1 MNIVSLAQGSPEWL
15 AHRAKH
21 FNASDAPAMLG
32 CSPYKSR
39 RQLLREVKTGLTPE
53 VDAAAQK
60 RFNNGHRLEA
70 LARPLAEQVVGEP
83 LYPVTGTNGGFSAS
97 FDGLT
102 LAEDAAFEHKALNAD
117 LRAAFQTGA
126 DLPLHYRVQ
135 MEQQLLVSGAER
147 VLFMASDW
155 DGAGNLIE
163 EHHRWYLPD
172 HDLRGTILDGWARFA
187 ADLETF
193 EVETDSAPPVVGSSP
208 ETLPALRIEV
218 EGTVIAS
225 NLPAF
230 RDTAL
235 AAIRSVNRTL
245 ATDQDFADAE
255 LAVKWCKE
263 VEDRLEA
270 QKRHA
275 LSQTASIE
283 ELFRTI
289 DDIAAESRRVRL
301 DLEKLVKARKEEI
314 RAAIVT
320 DAQRALAK
328 HLATLSAEVEPF
340 TVSGVVADFAGAIKG
355 KRSIDAMHDA
365 VDAALAEAKVRADAA
380 ARVVRTNVAV
390 FNEFAAFTVSPPLF
404 TDAGRLV
411 GMEPAAFREIVS
423 GRIAKHEAAVA
434 EQARKAVEAA
444 ARESE
449 ERARAEEQA
458 RAAPRRSPAIEPAT
472 GACLSEGD
480 PIPIPEWPPLADD
493 EIDEPAALS
502 LGDIN
507 ARLGITMSAAFVA
520 NTLKVDPAGKN
531 RRALLFTE
539 SQFAAICRRLAMH
552 AQAVRMRHGDMPVSA
567 VGGDA

>member
-1 MNIVSLAQGSPEWL
+1 MNIVSLTQGSPEWL
-15 AHRAKH
+15 AHRAQH

-70 LARPLAEQVVGEP
+70 LARPLAEDVIGEP
-83 LYPVTGTNGGFSAS
+83 LYPVTGTNGRFSAS

-102 LAEDAAFEHKALNAD
+102 LAEDCVFEHKALNAD

-172 HDLRGTILDGWARFA
+172 HGLRSQIADGWGQFAR
-187 ADLETF
+187 DLETF
-193 EVETDSAPPVVGSSP
+193 EVEADAAPAVVGSSP
-208 ETLPALRIEV
+208 DTLPALRIEV
-218 EGTVIAS
+218 EGAVIAS

-230 RDTAL
+230 RETAL

-255 LAVKWCKE
+255 LSVKWCRD
-263 VEDRLEA
+263 VEERLEA

-283 ELFRTI
+283 ELFRTM

-301 DLEKLVKARKEEI
+301 DLEKLVKGRKEEI
-314 RAAIVT
+314 RAAIVM

-328 HLATLSAEVEPF
+328 HLAALSAEVEPF
-340 TVSGVVADFAGAIKG
+340 IVSGVAADFAGAIKG
-355 KRSIDAMHDA
+355 KRSITAMHDA
-365 VDAALAEAKVRADAA
+365 VDHALADAKIAADAA
-380 ARVVRTNVAV
+380 ARVVRTN
-390 FNEFAAFTVSPPLF
+390 AAALHDLAAGRESLF
-404 TDAGRLV
+404 PDAGRLV
-411 GMEPAAFREIVS
+411 GMEPAAFREIVG
-423 GRIAKHEAAVA
+423 GRLAKATAEAA
-434 EQARKAVEAA
+434 EREKAATEAA
-444 ARESE
+444 IRLAA
-449 ERARAEEQA
+449 ERARVEEEK
-458 RAAPRRSPAIEPAT
+458 RAAPRRAPVIEPAT
-472 GACLSEGD
+472 GAVLSEGD
-480 PIPIPEWPPLADD
+480 PEDD
-493 EIDEPAALS
+493 SETANEPATLS
-502 LGDIN
+502 LGEIN
-507 ARLGITMSAAFVA
+507 ARLGITMSAAFVGG
-520 NTLKVDPAGKN
+520 TLNVAPAGTN

-539 SQFAAICRRLAMH
+539 SQFAAVCRRLANH
-552 AQAVRMRHGDMPVSA
+552 AQAVRMRHGVSLSA

>member
-15 AHRAKH
+15 AHRAQH

-53 VDAAAQK
+53 VDAAAQR

-70 LARPLAEQVVGEP
+70 LARPLAEGIIGEP
-83 LYPVTGTNGGFSAS
+83 LYPVTGTNGRFSAS

-102 LAEDAAFEHKALNAD
+102 LAEDCGFEHKALNAD

-172 HDLRGTILDGWARFA
+172 HALRSQITDGWAQFA
-187 ADLETF
+187 RDLETF
-193 EVETDSAPPVVGSSP
+193 EVEADATPAVVGSSP
-208 ETLPALRIEV
+208 DTLPALRIQV

-230 RDTAL
+230 KETAL

-245 ATDQDFADAE
+245 TTDQDFADAE
-255 LAVKWCKE
+255 LAVKWCRE
-263 VEDRLEA
+263 VEERLES
-270 QKRHA
+270 QKRQA

-283 ELFRTI
+283 ELFRTM
-289 DDIAAESRRVRL
+289 DDIAAESSRVRL

-314 RAAIVT
+314 RSAIVM

-328 HLATLSAEVEPF
+328 HLAALSAEVEPF
-340 TVSGVVADFAGAIKG
+340 TVSGVSAEFAGAIKG
-355 KRSIDAMHDA
+355 KRSITSMHDA
-365 VDAALAEAKVRADAA
+365 VDHALADAKIAADAA
-380 ARVVRTNVAV
+380 ARVVRTN
-390 FNEFAAFTVSPPLF
+390 AACLHDLAAGRKSLF
-404 TDAGRLV
+404 PDAGRMV
-411 GMEPAAFREIVS
+411 GMEPAAFREIVA
-423 GRIAKHEAAVA
+423 GRIAKHDA
-434 EQARKAVEAA
+434 ELA
-444 ARESE
+444 
-449 ERARAEEQA
+449 ERAQKVIEQA
-458 RAAPRRSPAIEPAT
+458 RARESHAAVVPPGFCRALDHAEDDSPPVVPSELEDDPELDDEPANEPAT
-472 GACLSEGD
+472 
-480 PIPIPEWPPLADD
+480 
-493 EIDEPAALS
+493 LS

-520 NTLKVDPAGKN
+520 NTLKVDPAGRN
-531 RRALLFTE
+531 RRALMFTE
-539 SQFAAICRRLAMH
+539 SQFAAVCRRLANH
-552 AQAVRMRHGDMPVSA
+552 AQAVRMRHGVSVSA

>member
-15 AHRAKH
+15 AHRAQH

-70 LARPLAEQVVGEP
+70 LARPLAEEVIGEP
-83 LYPVTGTNGGFSAS
+83 LYPVTGTNGRFSAS

-172 HDLRGTILDGWARFA
+172 HGLRSLIADGWAQFVR
-187 ADLETF
+187 DLGTF
-193 EVETDSAPPVVGSSP
+193 EVEADAAPAVVGSSP
-208 ETLPALRIEV
+208 DTLPALRIEV
-218 EGTVIAS
+218 EGAVIAS

-230 RDTAL
+230 RETAL

-255 LAVKWCKE
+255 LSVKWCRD
-263 VEDRLEA
+263 VEERLEA

-275 LSQTASIE
+275 LSQTVSIE
-283 ELFRTI
+283 ELFRTM

-301 DLEKLVKARKEEI
+301 DLEKLVKARKDEI
-314 RAAIVT
+314 RIAIVT
-320 DAQRALAK
+320 DAKRALAK

-355 KRSIDAMHDA
+355 KRSITAMHDA
-365 VDAALAEAKVRADAA
+365 VDHALADAKIAADAA
-380 ARVVRTNVAV
+380 ARVVRTN
-390 FNEFAAFTVSPPLF
+390 AAALHDLAAGRESLF
-404 TDAGRLV
+404 PDAGRLV
-411 GMEPAAFREIVS
+411 GMEPAAFREIVG
-423 GRIAKHEAAVA
+423 GRLAKATAEAA
-434 EQARKAVEAA
+434 EREKAATEAA
-444 ARESE
+444 KEAAIRWAT
-449 ERARAEEQA
+449 ERARVEEEK
-458 RAAPRRSPAIEPAT
+458 RAAPRRDPVIEPAT
-472 GACLSEGD
+472 GAVLSEGD
-480 PIPIPEWPPLADD
+480 SDD
-493 EIDEPAALS
+493 SDPANEPATLS
-502 LGDIN
+502 LGEIN
-507 ARLGITMSAAFVA
+507 TRLGITMSAAFVGG
-520 NTLKVDPAGKN
+520 TLGVTPVGTN

-539 SQFAAICRRLAMH
+539 SQFAAICRRLANH
-552 AQAVRMRHGDMPVSA
+552 AQAVRMRHGASLST

>member
-53 VDAAAQK
+53 VDAAEQK

-83 LYPVTGTNGGFSAS
+83 LYPVTGTNGRFSAS

-102 LAEDAAFEHKALNAD
+102 LAEDTAFEHKALNAD

-126 DLPLHYRVQ
+126 ELPMHYRVQ

-172 HDLRGTILDGWARFA
+172 PDLRGTILDGWARFA
-187 ADLETF
+187 ADLEAF

-218 EGTVIAS
+218 EGTVLAS

-235 AAIRSVNRTL
+235 AAIRGVNRTL

-255 LAVKWCKE
+255 LSVKWCKE
-263 VEDRLEA
+263 VEARLEA
-270 QKRHA
+270 AKAHA
-275 LSQTASIE
+275 LSQTASID
-283 ELFRTI
+283 ELFRTL

-314 RAAIVT
+314 RAAIVL

-380 ARVVRTNVAV
+380 ARVVRTNVAY
-390 FNEFAAFTVSPPLF
+390 F
-404 TDAGRLV
+404 TDTAAGRGSLFPDV
-411 GMEPAAFREIVS
+411 GRLIGMEAGAFREIVS
-423 GRIAKHEAAVA
+423 GRLAKAKAEAADRERA
-434 EQARKAVEAA
+434 ATEAA
-444 ARESE
+444 
-449 ERARAEEQA
+449 ERARVEKEK
-458 RAAPRRSPAIEPAT
+458 RAAPRRDPVVEPAT

-480 PIPIPEWPPLADD
+480 PIPEWTPPDD
-493 EIDEPAALS
+493 DDIDGPAALS

-552 AQAVRMRHGDMPVSA
+552 AQAVRMRHGDMPVST
-567 VGGDA
+567 VGGGT

>member
-15 AHRAKH
+15 AHRAQH

-70 LARPLAEQVVGEP
+70 LARPLAEDVIGEP
-83 LYPVTGTNGGFSAS
+83 LYPVTGTNGRFSAS

-172 HDLRGTILDGWARFA
+172 HGLRSSIADGWARFA

-193 EVETDSAPPVVGSSP
+193 EVEADAAPAVVGSSP
-208 ETLPALRIEV
+208 DTLPALRIEV
-218 EGTVIAS
+218 EGAVIAS

-230 RDTAL
+230 RETAL

-245 ATDQDFADAE
+245 VNDQDFADAE
-255 LAVKWCKE
+255 LSVKWCRD
-263 VEDRLEA
+263 VEERLEA

-275 LSQTASIE
+275 LSQTVSIE
-283 ELFRTI
+283 ELFRTM

-314 RAAIVT
+314 RAAIVM

-328 HLATLSAEVEPF
+328 HLAALSAEVEPF
-340 TVSGVVADFAGAIKG
+340 TVSGVAADFAAAIKG
-355 KRSIDAMHDA
+355 KRSITAMHDA
-365 VDAALAEAKVRADAA
+365 VDHALADAKIAADAA
-380 ARVVRTNVAV
+380 ARVVRTN
-390 FNEFAAFTVSPPLF
+390 AAALHDLAAGRESLF
-404 TDAGRLV
+404 PDAGRMV
-411 GMEPAAFREIVS
+411 GMEPAAFREIVG
-423 GRIAKHEAAVA
+423 GRIAKHDA
-434 EQARKAVEAA
+434 EQAERARKAAEAA
-444 ARESE
+444 ARESA
-449 ERARAEEQA
+449 ERARVEEEK
-458 RAAPRRSPAIEPAT
+458 RAAPRRAPVIEPAT
-472 GACLSEGD
+472 GAVLSEGD
-480 PIPIPEWPPLADD
+480 PEDD
-493 EIDEPAALS
+493 SETANEPATLS

-507 ARLGITMSAAFVA
+507 ARLGITMSAAFVGG
-520 NTLKVDPAGKN
+520 TLDVTPAGTN
-531 RRALLFTE
+531 RRALLFNE
-539 SQFAAICRRLAMH
+539 SQFAAICRRLANH
-552 AQAVRMRHGDMPVSA
+552 AQAVRMRHGVSLSA

>member
-15 AHRAKH
+15 AHRAQH

-53 VDAAAQK
+53 VDAAAQR

-70 LARPLAEQVVGEP
+70 LARPLAEGIIGEP
-83 LYPVTGTNGGFSAS
+83 LYPVTGTNGRFSAS

-102 LAEDAAFEHKALNAD
+102 LGEECGFEHKALNAD

-172 HDLRGTILDGWARFA
+172 HALRSQIADGWAQFA
-187 ADLETF
+187 SDLETF
-193 EVETDSAPPVVGSSP
+193 EVEADATPAVVGSSP
-208 ETLPALRIEV
+208 ETLPALRIQV

-230 RDTAL
+230 KETAL

-255 LAVKWCKE
+255 LSVKWCKE
-263 VEDRLEA
+263 VEERLEA
-270 QKRHA
+270 QKRQA

-314 RAAIVT
+314 RAAIVM

-328 HLATLSAEVEPF
+328 HLAALSAEVEPF
-340 TVSGVVADFAGAIKG
+340 TVSGVAADFAGAIKG
-355 KRSIDAMHDA
+355 KRSITAMHDA
-365 VDAALAEAKVRADAA
+365 VDHALADAKIAADAA
-380 ARVVRTNVAV
+380 ARVVRTN
-390 FNEFAAFTVSPPLF
+390 AACLHDLAAGRESQFP
-404 TDAGRLV
+404 DAGRLV

-423 GRIAKHEAAVA
+423 GRIAKHDAEMAERARKLI
-434 EQARKAVEAA
+434 EQAK
-444 ARESE
+444 ARES
-449 ERARAEEQA
+449 AAAVVPPGVGKALDHAEDD
-458 RAAPRRSPAIEPAT
+458 SPPVVPSELEDDPELDDEPANEPAT
-472 GACLSEGD
+472 
-480 PIPIPEWPPLADD
+480 
-493 EIDEPAALS
+493 LS

-507 ARLGITMSAAFVA
+507 ARLGITMSAAFVS
-520 NTLKVDPAGKN
+520 NTLKVDPAGRN
-531 RRALLFTE
+531 RRALMFTE
-539 SQFAAICRRLAMH
+539 SQFAAVCRRLANH
-552 AQAVRMRHGDMPVSA
+552 AQAVRTRHGVSLSA